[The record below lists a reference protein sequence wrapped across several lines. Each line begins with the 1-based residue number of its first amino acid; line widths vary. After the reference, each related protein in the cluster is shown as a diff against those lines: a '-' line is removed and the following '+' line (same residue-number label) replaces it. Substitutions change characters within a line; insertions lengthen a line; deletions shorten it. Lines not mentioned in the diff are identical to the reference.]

1 MRGEVK
7 GKVVMGGREC
17 RPKGGRVECGGK
29 RYFFREGDWVRSRES
44 ESGRGGRI
52 ELKSLKEKAIAS
64 QIYLEGPYS
73 TLLHKTA

>member
-17 RPKGGRVECGGK
+17 RLKGARVDCGGK

-44 ESGRGGRI
+44 ELERI
-52 ELKSLKEKAIAS
+52 ELKSLEEKSIAS
-64 QIYLEGPYS
+64 QIHL
-73 TLLHKTA
+73 